1 MFFVFG
7 PAGQVYRGGAHQ
19 LPQVLAVSGV
29 QRPQALS
36 PHSRPPSPETGA
48 PAHRP
53 GPEPSSAPPMRQ
65 MQAAWAY
72 AQTGR
77 VRPKARRPLTQVSDV
92 MTREVFS
99 LPAAMSIQDA
109 WQALRLEQLSQ
120 APVVD
125 ARGQVVGL
133 LRRSDMAS
141 ADLLPD
147 LEGIKRTFAQA
158 HRPITDV
165 MLSPA
170 PTVSDDTDL
179 RRVAKAMLETGLSGL
194 PVTDEAGMLQ
204 GFVARSDILRAL
216 VADPPLDLWS

>member
-7 PAGQVYRGGAHQ
+7 PAGQIYRGGAHQ
-19 LPQVLAVSGV
+19 LSQVLAVGGV
-29 QRPQALS
+29 QRIRALAAQS
-36 PHSRPPSPETGA
+36 QSPEATL
-48 PAHRP
+48 PAHSPAREA
-53 GPEPSSAPPMRQ
+53 GAPPMRQ
-65 MQAAWAY
+65 LQAAWAY

-77 VRPKARRPLTQVSDV
+77 VKPKARRPLTQVSDV

-99 LPAAMSIQDA
+99 LPMAMSIQDA
-109 WQALRLEQLSQ
+109 WQALRQEQLSQ
-120 APVVD
+120 APVLND
-125 ARGQVVGL
+125 RAQVVGL
-133 LRRSDMAS
+133 LRHADMAP

-147 LEGIKRTFAQA
+147 LDSIKRTFAQA
-158 HRPITDV
+158 REPITNV

-179 RRVAKAMLETGLSGL
+179 RRVAKALLETGLSGL
-194 PVTDEAGMLQ
+194 PVTDDAGLLL

>member
-1 MFFVFG
+1 MFFLFG
-7 PAGQVYRGGAHQ
+7 PAVLIYRGGAHQ

-36 PHSRPPSPETGA
+36 PHSRPPSPETGV

-65 MQAAWAY
+65 LQAAWAY

-99 LPAAMSIQDA
+99 LPATMSIQDA

-147 LEGIKRTFAQA
+147 LDGIKRIFAQA

>member
-19 LPQVLAVSGV
+19 LSQVMAVSSV

-36 PHSRPPSPETGA
+36 SQSRPPLPEA
-48 PAHRP
+48 DVPAHRA
-53 GPEPSSAPPMRQ
+53 GPDASAAPPMRQ
-65 MQAAWAY
+65 LQAAWAY

-77 VRPKARRPLTQVSDV
+77 ARPKARRPLTQVSDV

-99 LPAAMSIQDA
+99 LPMAMPIQDA

-120 APVVD
+120 APVVN

-133 LRRSDMAS
+133 LRRSDMAPE
-141 ADLLPD
+141 DLLPD
-147 LEGIKRTFAQA
+147 LDSVKRTFAQA
-158 HRPITDV
+158 RQPIADV
-165 MLSPA
+165 MLSPS

-179 RRVAKAMLETGLSGL
+179 RRVAKALLETGLSGL
-194 PVTDEAGMLQ
+194 PVTDEAGMLR
-204 GFVARSDILRAL
+204 GFVARTDILRAL

>member
-7 PAGQVYRGGAHQ
+7 PAGQIYRGGAHQ
-19 LPQVLAVSGV
+19 LSRVLAVGGV
-29 QRPQALS
+29 QRIQALS
-36 PHSRPPSPETGA
+36 GQLQAPSPEAGL
-48 PAHRP
+48 PAHAQA
-53 GPEPSSAPPMRQ
+53 PEAGAPPMRQ
-65 MQAAWAY
+65 LQAAWAY

-77 VRPKARRPLTQVSDV
+77 VKPKTRRPLTQVSDV

-99 LPAAMSIQDA
+99 LPMDMLIQDA
-109 WQALRLEQLSQ
+109 WQALRLAQLSQ
-120 APVVD
+120 APVLN

-133 LRRSDMAS
+133 LRHADMAP
-141 ADLLPD
+141 AELLPD
-147 LEGIKRTFAQA
+147 LDGIKRTFAQA
-158 HRPITDV
+158 REPVTKV

-179 RRVAKAMLETGLSGL
+179 RRVAKALLETGLSGL
-194 PVTDEAGMLQ
+194 PVTDEAGMLL